1 VELASFITAVLLGAQ
16 DNMDIVTQAHRTTSQ
31 PRLFWRRAFAYLID
45 IAIFE
50 ILFSILL
57 SVLALI
63 IPLNVEMPFFQSTRC
78 EQVDSGPLVEKV
90 QSEWPLKPGEK
101 RENQL
106 CHVTRLIGPDS
117 VFFETAVISG
127 NPDGGAFSSR
137 VVSTPLGQNGEPINP
152 VSGQVGTFA
161 GFLLMPLAFAY
172 FSANGRRTL
181 GKKILSL
188 RVTTIEGGSPNL
200 GKEVKREFL
209 KFLPLIVFAGASLV
223 GAVTSASPDQSFETM
238 IGAMRDGTALTTTP
252 ILTSTVFLI
261 ATFLWWALPL
271 VKWRGQMFYD
281 RFCGCEVRR
290 T

>member
-1 VELASFITAVLLGAQ
+1 
-16 DNMDIVTQAHRTTSQ
+16 MDIMTQTHRTTAQ
-31 PRLFWRRAFAYLID
+31 PRLFWRRVFAYLID
-45 IAIFE
+45 MAVFE
-50 ILFSILL
+50 VLFSMLL
-57 SVLALI
+57 SVVALV
-63 IPLNVEMPFFQSTRC
+63 IPLNVGMPLFQSTRC

-90 QSEWPLKPGEK
+90 ENEWPLKPGEK
-101 RENQL
+101 RQNQI
-106 CHVTRLIGPDS
+106 CHVTRLIGQDT

-137 VVSTPLGQNGEPINP
+137 SVSTPLGQNGEPINP
-152 VSGQVGTFA
+152 VSSPMGTLA
-161 GFLLMPLAFAY
+161 GFLLIPLAFAY

-200 GKEVKREFL
+200 SMEVKREFL
-209 KFLPLIVFAGASLV
+209 KFLPVILFAGASLV
-223 GAVTSASPDQSFETM
+223 GAAIAATPDQSFETM
-238 IGAMRDGTALTTTP
+238 IRAMRDGTAATTTP
-252 ILTSTVFLI
+252 ILASAVILI
-261 ATFLWWALPL
+261 GTFLWWALPL